1 VIATLFTFS
10 AVTFGR
16 CVFMKFAIKGGED
29 MEKEVV
35 MCRLSPEERE
45 TVCIISRHN
54 GVEVCEIETSI
65 RKHFNKLVRAGWT
78 LTKLQETKGGDFVAA
93 CFEAPAKALTFR
105 TVKT

>member
-1 VIATLFTFS
+1 
-10 AVTFGR
+10 
-16 CVFMKFAIKGGED
+16 MKLAIKGGED
-29 MEKEVV
+29 LEKEIV

-54 GVEVCEIETSI
+54 GVEVCEVETSI

-78 LTKLQETKGGDFVAA
+78 LTKLQETKDGDFVAA

>member
-1 VIATLFTFS
+1 MKLVIE
-10 AVTFGR
+10 
-16 CVFMKFAIKGGED
+16 GGED

-45 TVCIISRHN
+45 TIAIISRHN

-65 RKHFNKLVRAGWT
+65 RKHYNKLVRAGWT

>member
-1 VIATLFTFS
+1 
-10 AVTFGR
+10 
-16 CVFMKFAIKGGED
+16 
-29 MEKEVV
+29 MEKEIV

-45 TVCIISRHN
+45 TIALIFRRD

-65 RKHFNKLVRAGWT
+65 RKHYNKLVRAGWT

-93 CFEAPAKALTFR
+93 CFEAPAKALTIR